1 MVTCH
6 AGAAVQK
13 LWVCRALPA
22 LEKVGVSSLAGRTV
36 LITGPTR

>member
-6 AGAAVQK
+6 AGAAAQK